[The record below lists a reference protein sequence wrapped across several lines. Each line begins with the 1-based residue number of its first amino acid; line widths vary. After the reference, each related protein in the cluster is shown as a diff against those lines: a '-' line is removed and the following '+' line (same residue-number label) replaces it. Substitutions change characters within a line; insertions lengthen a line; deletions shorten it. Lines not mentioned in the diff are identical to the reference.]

1 MMSPLFSEK
10 PPAWRTNATVQTAMN
25 QGTHVL
31 AYYQLE
37 LPIDKATHLSAMAN
51 KIANGQTIGTQNPD
65 DIARLAA
72 YTATVVWC
80 SEPTPLPENSAWVR
94 GFFVLGFPVALV
106 QQDMGALQTILFG
119 KISMGG
125 RIRWEDVWIP
135 PMLAKRWQGATF
147 GVAGIRTL
155 VQAKPQS
162 PLLMAIFKPCLGE
175 TPTTLAESLY
185 QQAITGTH
193 LVKDDEVLSD
203 ASVEDGL
210 VRLEACLGALARA
223 KAETGNTPLYAFN
236 LNGAAHELLPRAERY
251 LAAGATAFLFNYLA
265 YGLPTL
271 QMLTSQLSR
280 KIPIIA
286 HPALG
291 GAFYGSASHGLSPA
305 LVFGTLPRIAG
316 ADACLFPSPYG
327 GVCLPKADAFAVAQ
341 AQLCTHSGLKPIFP
355 VPSAGIVAGMVPDI
369 LSDFGRDVI
378 INAGTGIMEAEG
390 GPIAGANAFLYQLI
404 E

>member
-1 MMSPLFSEK
+1 MNPLITPSSPSL
-10 PPAWRTNATVQTAMN
+10 PWQTIADVQTAMQ

-31 AYYQLE
+31 AYYQLD
-37 LPIDKATHLSAMAN
+37 LPANQANQLLAMAR

-65 DIARLAA
+65 EIARLSA
-72 YTATVVWC
+72 YTASVVWC
-80 SEPTPLPENSAWVR
+80 GDPAPTPETPDWVR

-106 QQDMGALQTILFG
+106 QQDMGALQTLLFG

-125 RIRWEDVWIP
+125 RIRWQDVWIP
-135 PMLAKRWQGATF
+135 PVLAQRWQGATF
-147 GVAGIRTL
+147 GIQGIRQL
-155 VQAKPQS
+155 VQAPPDS

-175 TPTTLAESLY
+175 APASLAESLY

-193 LVKDDEVLSD
+193 LIKDDEVLSD
-203 ASVEDGL
+203 ASVEAGL
-210 VRLEACLGALARA
+210 ARLEACLGALARA
-223 KAETGNTPLYAFN
+223 KAETDHTPLYAFN

-271 QMLTSQLSR
+271 HMLATQLSR

-305 LVFGTLPRIAG
+305 LLFGTLPRLAG

-327 GVCLPKADAFAVAQ
+327 GVCLPKAEALAVAD
-341 AQLCTHSGLKPIFP
+341 AQRCEHSGLKPIFP
-355 VPSAGIVAGMVPDI
+355 VPSAGIVATMVPAI
-369 LSDFGRDVI
+369 LDDFGPDVI
-378 INAGTGIMEAEG
+378 INAGTGIMEAQG
-390 GPIAGANAFLYQLI
+390 GAVAGAKAFLSQL
-404 E
+404 

>member
-1 MMSPLFSEK
+1 MNISLATK
-10 PPAWRTNATVQTAMN
+10 PPEWHTLPAVQTAMN
-25 QGTHVL
+25 TGTHVL

-37 LPIDKATHLSAMAN
+37 LPAEKAHQLPTMAS

-65 DIARLAA
+65 EIARLSA

-80 SEPTPLPENSAWVR
+80 SEPTPLPETPEWVR
-94 GFFVLGFPVALV
+94 GFFVLGFPVAIV
-106 QQDMGALQTILFG
+106 QNDIGALQTILFG

-135 PMLAKRWQGATF
+135 AVLAQRWQGATF
-147 GVAGIRTL
+147 GVEGIRQL
-155 VQAKPQS
+155 VQAKPHS

-175 TPTTLAESLY
+175 PPATLAESLY

-203 ASVEDGL
+203 ASVDVGL
-210 VRLEACLGALARA
+210 GRLEACLGALARA

-271 QMLTSQLSR
+271 HMLATQLSR

-291 GAFYGSASHGLSPA
+291 GAFYGSVSHGLSPA
-305 LVFGTLPRIAG
+305 LVFGTLPRLAG

-327 GVCLPKADAFAVAQ
+327 GVCLPKAEALAVQ
-341 AQLCTHSGLKPIFP
+341 RAQLCEHSGLKAIFP
-355 VPSAGIVAGMVPDI
+355 VPSAGIVAGMVPSI
-369 LSDFGRDVI
+369 LADFGNDVI

-390 GPIAGANAFLYQLI
+390 GAVAGANAFLSQL
-404 E
+404 